1 MLMPARNPPLPRARQ
16 SGFTLIEVMVAILV
30 FSLGILGA
38 VSLQASAIRMST
50 DAQQR
55 AEATFLA
62 DQLLAR
68 MLIAD
73 PATAATFA
81 HHPNGTTPCAPT
93 GAASTNAVVTEWLTD
108 VTSTFPRASA
118 GEQQIVVSG
127 IPANEVTVKLCWKNG
142 EGDTPHTL
150 EVSNRVQWQ

>member
-1 MLMPARNPPLPRARQ
+1 MSPRLPRRRTMQ
-16 SGFTLIEVMVAILV
+16 SGFTLIEVLVSILV
-30 FSLGILGA
+30 FSFGILAA
-38 VSLQASAIRMST
+38 VGLQASAVKMST

-73 PATAATFA
+73 PATAASFA
-81 HHPNGTTPCAPT
+81 HNPNGTTKCAPT
-93 GAASTNAVVTEWLTD
+93 GAASTNPIVTEWLTE
-108 VTSTFPRASA
+108 VTATFPRVSAS
-118 GEQQIVVSG
+118 EQQIIVSG
-127 IPANEVTVKLCWKNG
+127 APANEVTIKLCWKNG
-142 EGDTPHTL
+142 ESDTPHTL

>member
-1 MLMPARNPPLPRARQ
+1 MSPSLPHRRATQ
-16 SGFTLIEVMVAILV
+16 SGFTLIEVLVSILV
-30 FSLGILGA
+30 FSFGILAA
-38 VSLQASAIRMST
+38 VGLQATAIKLST

-73 PATAATFA
+73 RATAATFA
-81 HHPNGTTPCAPT
+81 HHPNGTTKCAPG
-93 GAASTNAVVTEWLTD
+93 GAASTNPVVTEWLTE
-108 VTSTFPRASA
+108 VAATFPRVSA
-118 GEQQIVVSG
+118 DEQQIIVSG
-127 IPANEVTVKLCWKNG
+127 TTADEVTVRLCWKNG
-142 EGDTPHTL
+142 ESDTPHTL